1 MGATT
6 TLQQLVVKP
15 KSFLVTFKME
25 IKMKYT
31 YSFKRYQQCL
41 NVFIA
46 WKADFN
52 NWYVWYTQLQGIF
65 DLKNYPKYYVYSI

>member
-1 MGATT
+1 MGAMTI
-6 TLQQLVVKP
+6 LQQLVMEP
-15 KSFLVTFKME
+15 NSFSVTFRME

-41 NVFIA
+41 KVFTA

-52 NWYVWYTQLQGIF
+52 IWYVWYTQLQGIF
-65 DLKNYPKYYVYSI
+65 DLKNYPKY